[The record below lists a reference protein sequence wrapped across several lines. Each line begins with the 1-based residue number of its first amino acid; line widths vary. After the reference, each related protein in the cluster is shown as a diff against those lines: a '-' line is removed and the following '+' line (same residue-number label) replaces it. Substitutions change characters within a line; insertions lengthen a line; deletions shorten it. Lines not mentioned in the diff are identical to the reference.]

1 VQTVLPKDKIPIG
14 IALLGFIQ
22 FFGSTIFVTV
32 CQSLLQNKLI
42 NGLSGRIPNFDPASI
57 TEQGATS
64 IRTLVAPEYLPL
76 VLQVYN
82 DAMKSIWYVGVG
94 MGGLTLL
101 ASLGFEWKSVKG
113 DDKKVDDEEE
123 KKGGTD
129 EADVQP

>member
-1 VQTVLPKDKIPIG
+1 MQTVLPKDKIPIG

>member
-1 VQTVLPKDKIPIG
+1 
-14 IALLGFIQ
+14 
-22 FFGSTIFVTV
+22 
-32 CQSLLQNKLI
+32 
-42 NGLSGRIPNFDPASI
+42 
-57 TEQGATS
+57 
-64 IRTLVAPEYLPL
+64 